1 MKTMVYTRDH
11 EWLEFSDSEVVIG
24 ITQHAQEQLGDVVF
38 VELPEVGDELMQGEE
53 AVVIESV
60 KAAGEIAAP
69 LTGTVVA
76 VNESLVD
83 APELLNSDPEVE
95 GWILKLASTGDVEM
109 SDFMDQ
115 SQYQEFIRN
124 GE

>member
-1 MKTMVYTRDH
+1 MVYTRDH

-38 VELPEVGDELMQGEE
+38 VELPDIGDELMQGEE

-95 GWILKLASTGDVEM
+95 GWILKLSSTADVEM

-115 SQYQEFIRN
+115 SQYQEFIQN

>member
-1 MKTMVYTRDH
+1 MVYTRDH

-24 ITQHAQEQLGDVVF
+24 ITRHAQEQLGDVVF

>member
-1 MKTMVYTRDH
+1 MQTMFYTRDH
-11 EWLEFSDSEVVIG
+11 EWLAFRDSEVIIG

-38 VELPEVGDELMQGEE
+38 VELPELGDQLQQGEE

-60 KAAGEIAAP
+60 KAAGEIMAP
-69 LTGTVVA
+69 LSGTVVA

-83 APELLNSDPEVE
+83 APELLNSDPQAE
-95 GWILKLASTGDVEM
+95 GWILKLALTTDVDM
-109 SDFMDQ
+109 SNFMDQ
-115 SQYQEFIRN
+115 PQYQEYIQS

>member
-1 MKTMVYTRDH
+1 MQTIFYTRDH
-11 EWLEFSDSEVVIG
+11 EWLAFRGSEVTIG

-38 VELPEVGDELMQGEE
+38 VELPELGDQLQQGDE

-60 KAAGEIAAP
+60 KAAGEIMAP
-69 LTGTVVA
+69 LSGTVVA

-83 APELLNSDPEVE
+83 APELLNSDPEAE
-95 GWILKLASTGDVEM
+95 GWILKLALTTDVDM
-109 SDFMDQ
+109 SNFMDQ
-115 SQYQEFIRN
+115 PQYQEYIQS

>member
-1 MKTMVYTRDH
+1 MQTIFYTRDH
-11 EWLEFSDSEVVIG
+11 EWLGFRGSEVTIG
-24 ITQHAQEQLGDVVF
+24 ITQYAQEQLGDVVF
-38 VELPEVGDELMQGEE
+38 VELPEIGDELMQGEE

-95 GWILKLASTGDVEM
+95 GWILKLTSTGDVDM
-109 SDFMDQ
+109 SNFMDQ
-115 SQYQEFIRN
+115 PQYQEYIQS

>member
-1 MKTMVYTRDH
+1 MQTIFYTRDH
-11 EWLEFSDSEVVIG
+11 EWLGFLGSEVTIG

-38 VELPEVGDELMQGEE
+38 VELPELGDQLQQGEE

-60 KAAGEIAAP
+60 KAAGEIMAP
-69 LTGTVVA
+69 LSGTVVA

-83 APELLNSDPEVE
+83 APELLNSDPQAE
-95 GWILKLASTGDVEM
+95 GWILKLALTTDVDM
-109 SDFMDQ
+109 SNFMDQ
-115 SQYQEFIRN
+115 PQYQEYIQS